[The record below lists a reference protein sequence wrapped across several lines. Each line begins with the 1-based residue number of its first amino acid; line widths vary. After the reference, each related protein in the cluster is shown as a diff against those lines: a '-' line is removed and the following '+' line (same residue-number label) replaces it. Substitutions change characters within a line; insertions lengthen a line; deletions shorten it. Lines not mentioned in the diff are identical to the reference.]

1 MTVVVNTADVP
12 PAERH
17 EYWADASSRMFVP
30 MEVTTMPGQPFR
42 GWMRGTSMAAVQFCE
57 LITSAH
63 GVSRTPRLA
72 NHTDGL
78 YFKLQLV
85 VDGGIVIAQ
94 DGRETE
100 ISSGDFTIVDCSR
113 PYSLSA
119 QGAMHLLVCMLPHDA
134 IAIGPDRMARITA
147 TRVPGDHGVGWLLAP
162 FLDRLSR
169 IAQAGG
175 VTAEVERA
183 AQSAVSLVE
192 NLCTTRLQ
200 ERDGIDASA
209 RDALGRR
216 IREFIDENLADP
228 DLTPDRIAAEHY
240 VSRRYLYKLFE
251 ADGVS
256 VSRWIRTRRLERCRA
271 DLRNPA
277 LADLTVT
284 SIAMRRGFTDPA
296 HFSRLF
302 RAAFGTTPS
311 QYRRA
316 GLA

>member
-1 MTVVVNTADVP
+1 MTVFVNTADVP
-12 PAERH
+12 PADRH

-57 LITSAH
+57 LVTSAH
-63 GVSRTPRLA
+63 GVARTRRLV
-72 NHTDGL
+72 NDTDGR

-100 ISSGDFTIVDCSR
+100 IGAGDFTIVDCTR
-113 PYSLSA
+113 PYALTA
-119 QGAMHLLVCMLPHDA
+119 NRAMHLLVCMLPHDA
-134 IAIGPDRMARITA
+134 VAIGPERMSRITA
-147 TRVPGDHGVGWLLAP
+147 TSVPGDHGVGWLLAP

-192 NLCTTRLQ
+192 NLCMTRLQ
-200 ERDGIDASA
+200 ERDGVDASA
-209 RDALGRR
+209 RDELARR
-216 IREFIDENLADP
+216 IRGFIDEHLGDP
-228 DLTPDRIAAEHY
+228 HLTPDRIAAEHY

-256 VSRWIRTRRLERCRA
+256 VSRWIRTRRLECCRA

-277 LADLTVT
+277 LSDLTVT
-284 SIAMRRGFTDPA
+284 SIALRRGFTDPA

>member
-1 MTVVVNTADVP
+1 MPVVFNTADVP
-12 PAERH
+12 PADRH

-63 GVSRTPRLA
+63 GVSRTSRLA
-72 NHTDGL
+72 SHTDGL

-85 VDGGIVIAQ
+85 VDGGILIAQ

-100 ISSGDFTIVDCSR
+100 ISAGDFTIVDCSR
-113 PYSLSA
+113 PYSLTA
-119 QGAMHLLVCMLPHDA
+119 NGAMHLLVCMLPHDA
-134 IAIGPDRMARITA
+134 IAIGPERMARITA

-209 RDALGRR
+209 RDELGRR
-216 IREFIDENLADP
+216 IREFIDEHLGEP

-251 ADGVS
+251 TDGVS
-256 VSRWIRTRRLERCRA
+256 VSRWIRTRRLEHCRR
-271 DLRNPA
+271 DLRDPI
-277 LADLTVT
+277 LADRSVGA
-284 SIAMRRGFTDPA
+284 IAARWGFVDAA
-296 HFSRLF
+296 HFSRVF
-302 RAAFGTTPS
+302 RSAFGEPPS
-311 QYRRA
+311 AYRRA
-316 GLA
+316 DR